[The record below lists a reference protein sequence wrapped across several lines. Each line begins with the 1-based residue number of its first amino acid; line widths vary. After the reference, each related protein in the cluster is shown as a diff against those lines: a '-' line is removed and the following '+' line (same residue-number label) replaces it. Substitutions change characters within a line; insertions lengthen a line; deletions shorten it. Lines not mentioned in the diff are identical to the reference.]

1 MKKKYSIEETT
12 RVEREKIAIDAL
24 GLSTL
29 DADMPSDDTMA
40 LMNEY
45 VEGKRELADIL
56 QETIQKYTVQR
67 V

>member
-1 MKKKYSIEETT
+1 MQKKYSIKDTT

-29 DADMPSDDTMA
+29 DASMPSEDTIA

-45 VEGKRELADIL
+45 VEGKRELSDIL
-56 QETIQKYTVQR
+56 HETIKKYTV
-67 V
+67 

>member
-1 MKKKYSIEETT
+1 MTKKYSIKDTT

-29 DADMPSDDTMA
+29 DADMPSEETMA
-40 LMNEY
+40 LMNQY
-45 VEGKRELADIL
+45 VEGKRELAEIL
-56 QETIQKYTVQR
+56 QETIQKYTVQS

>member
-1 MKKKYSIEETT
+1 MAKKYSIKETT
-12 RVEREKIAIDAL
+12 RVERERIAADAL

-29 DADMPSDDTMA
+29 DADMPSDETMA

-45 VEGKRELADIL
+45 IEGKRELADIL
-56 QETIQKYTVQR
+56 QETIQKYKVQP